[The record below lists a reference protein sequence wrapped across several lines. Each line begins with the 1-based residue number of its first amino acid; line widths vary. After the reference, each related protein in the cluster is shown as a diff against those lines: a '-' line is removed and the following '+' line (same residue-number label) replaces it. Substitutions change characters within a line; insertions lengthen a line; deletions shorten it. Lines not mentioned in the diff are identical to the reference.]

1 MFSLNTSKRAVK
13 CQCIHDKIDVG
24 DMYITMLYT
33 LTEYLYCISYMYIAQ
48 ICKYI
53 NIQIVLR
60 TYSCIFSL
68 VTNMESVTE
77 EPIAPALLAQYLTNN
92 LKKRCQFMFSE
103 MLRAGSPQLS
113 YYSIPHPFSNILC
126 LYCIY
131 VCICTYV

>member
-1 MFSLNTSKRAVK
+1 
-13 CQCIHDKIDVG
+13 
-24 DMYITMLYT
+24 MLYT

-113 YYSIPHPFSNILC
+113 YYSIPPPLFKYTLFILHIC
-126 LYCIY
+126 MYMYICITLPLMK
-131 VCICTYV
+131 VVEW